1 MRLSVTLTQPQA
13 DFLQCEDPFPA
24 FVGGFGSGKTQTL
37 AIRAIGDAAHGADAL
52 VAIYAPT
59 YDLLRLV
66 NMARVEQLLSEF
78 GIAHKP
84 HTQDKAIYTSHPGMG
99 DFIFRTLDDPNR
111 IVGYEA
117 FRSHVDELDTLK
129 TEHAREAWNKVIG
142 RNRQRI
148 KAGGMNRVCAYTT
161 PEGFRF
167 THDRWVVNGGK
178 GYTLFK
184 APTYSNPFLSRDY
197 IDNLRNSYPG
207 PLIQAYLDG
216 DFVNLT
222 SGTIY
227 SSYDRERCR
236 STEALR
242 PGEPIMVGQD
252 FNVGQMA
259 SVILVRR
266 PDGLHAVAEIMGGL
280 DTPWLIGALK
290 TRYEGHAISIYPDAS
305 GQSRKTVD
313 ASLSDLRLLKAAG
326 FRVVVNH
333 RNPPV
338 RDRIVAVNQG
348 FSGGKLWV
356 NDRECPTLA
365 QSLEQQAYAPNGE
378 PDKDGGHDHANDG
391 LGYVI
396 AKEMP
401 VRFRRQTPPAPKEER
416 LRRPEDYR
424 PSDWGN
430 EDSWKVA

>member
-1 MRLSVTLTQPQA
+1 MRLPVTLTQPQA
-13 DFLQCEDPFPA
+13 DFLMCEDPFPA

-59 YDLLRLV
+59 YDLLRMV

-84 HTQDKAIYTSHPGMG
+84 HTQDKAIYTSYPGMG
-99 DFIFRTLDDPNR
+99 DFIFRTLDDPAR
-111 IVGYEA
+111 IVGFEA

-148 KAGGMNRVCAYTT
+148 KIGAPNRVCAYTT

-167 THDRWVVNGGK
+167 THERWVVNGGN

-184 APTYSNPFLSRDY
+184 APTYSNPFLTPDY
-197 IDNLRNSYPG
+197 INNLRNSYPG

-222 SGTIY
+222 SGTVY
-227 SSYDRERCR
+227 SSYDRVRCR
-236 STEALR
+236 TAETVR
-242 PGEPIMVGQD
+242 DGEKLFIGQD
-252 FNVGQMA
+252 FNVGAMA
-259 SVILVRR
+259 TVVLVRR
-266 PDGLHAVAEIMGGL
+266 PDGMHAVAEIMGGL

-290 TRYEGHAISIYPDAS
+290 SRYEGHPISVYPDAS
-305 GQSRKTVD
+305 GNSRKTVD
-313 ASLSDLRLLKAAG
+313 ASKSDLKLLKAAG
-326 FRVVVNH
+326 FRVVANL

-356 NDRECPTLA
+356 NDAECPVLA

-378 PDKDGGHDHANDG
+378 PDKDGGHDHANDA
-391 LGYVI
+391 LGYPVV
-396 AKEMP
+396 KEMP
-401 VRFRRQTPPAPKEER
+401 VRFQRRAEKTKEPER
-416 LRRPEDYR
+416 LERPSDYR
-424 PSDWGN
+424 PRDLGSDN
-430 EDSWKVA
+430 SWKVA